1 MKVQESTIKLR
12 KYQKLHET
20 KRKYQKVQDKN
31 IKKKLLEITSEHQ
44 KVPYTT
50 RK

>member
-12 KYQKLHET
+12 KNQKSNET
-20 KRKYQKVQDKN
+20 KRNYQKVQDKTM
-31 IKKKLLEITSEHQ
+31 KKILEITSEHQ

>member
-12 KYQKLHET
+12 KYQKLQET
-20 KRKYQKVQDKN
+20 KRKYQKVQDKTT
-31 IKKKLLEITSEHQ
+31 KKLLEITSKHQ

>member
-1 MKVQESTIKLR
+1 MKVQDSTIKLR

-20 KRKYQKVQDKN
+20 RRKYQKVQDQT
-31 IKKKLLEITSEHQ
+31 KKKLLEITSEHQ

>member
-1 MKVQESTIKLR
+1 MKVQESAMKLR

-20 KRKYQKVQDKN
+20 KRKYQKVQDKTT
-31 IKKKLLEITSEHQ
+31 KKLLEITSEHQ